1 MTSDATKSPGF
12 WFLISITGSGIFII
26 QLVVFMVGPLLVSIA
41 NDLNVEVAVAGQ
53 LNTITAFVWLF
64 MAFVAGYFSDRHG
77 RRLILLIG
85 LSCATAGLLGTA
97 LAPNFPAA
105 MFFRAVTGLGGL
117 IPPTCGALIADF
129 VPTSKRG
136 KGLGWMTAAGGMS
149 VVVGIPI
156 MTLIAEAASW
166 RWSFG
171 LAAAG
176 TLLVLL
182 LVLVK
187 LPNPERVGV
196 ASGGLL
202 SRFKPLARLSL
213 IYEISFINVC
223 QRIAFS
229 AFLTYFAAYL
239 IVTKGLSTGETA
251 LPMAIAGVGTVVS
264 PAVIGYL
271 SDTKHRLLIM
281 PIGLTIGGI
290 TGLIAFQADVP
301 LVVLVAL
308 GFVFTTTIFSAFP
321 VFILLLSLIG
331 GRRLRGTV
339 MGIPPFSNQ
348 GGALLG
354 PALGGLALS
363 LGGYGAIGTTCV
375 VVSALGVIVATLRV
389 RERRVQEAIDSVA
402 TMET

>member
-1 MTSDATKSPGF
+1 
-12 WFLISITGSGIFII
+12 
-26 QLVVFMVGPLLVSIA
+26 
-41 NDLNVEVAVAGQ
+41 
-53 LNTITAFVWLF
+53 
-64 MAFVAGYFSDRHG
+64 
-77 RRLILLIG
+77 
-85 LSCATAGLLGTA
+85 
-97 LAPNFPAA
+97 
-105 MFFRAVTGLGGL
+105 
-117 IPPTCGALIADF
+117 
-129 VPTSKRG
+129 
-136 KGLGWMTAAGGMS
+136 
-149 VVVGIPI
+149 
-156 MTLIAEAASW
+156 
-166 RWSFG
+166 
-171 LAAAG
+171 
-176 TLLVLL
+176 LL

-202 SRFKPLARLSL
+202 SRFKPLAGLSL

-290 TGLIAFQADVP
+290 TGFIAFQADVP
-301 LVVLVAL
+301 LAVLVAL

-331 GRRLRGTV
+331 GRRLRGAV

-363 LGGYGAIGTTCV
+363 LGGYGAIGTTCL
-375 VVSALGVIVATLRV
+375 VVSALGVVVATLRV